1 MGSDFIERMPDGI
14 KTLVW
19 PRGFRVQ
26 RVLLNTIRVGV
37 KRIRV
42 PAVMERV
49 QKKPALV
56 VVINQFTAQH
66 ASAHQ
71 VRIVIE
77 RQKNNVKVL
86 SRVTKVGFCVLGY
99 RSAILGIALNEFLNL
114 QHFPG
119 ERAGRLHAFKIR
131 QLWRCN

>member
-1 MGSDFIERMPDGI
+1 MGSDFIERMPDGV

-26 RVLLNTIRVGV
+26 RVLLNTVRIGV

-49 QKKPALV
+49 QKKAALV

-66 ASAHQ
+66 SCAHQ
-71 VRIVIE
+71 LRIVIE
-77 RQKNNVKVL
+77 RQENNVTALV
-86 SRVTKVGFCVLGY
+86 RVTEVGFRALGY
-99 RSAILGIALNEFLNL
+99 RSAILGITLNELVNL
-114 QHFPG
+114 QHF
-119 ERAGRLHAFKIR
+119 
-131 QLWRCN
+131 